1 MTQSQMNLAIRLSEI
16 LGWGKIQS
24 SIVLPTLEPVILQ
37 LERFGITNSAIAL
50 KPKDLWRRLSTCPIN
65 GNHPTPK
72 KQRIIQEHYLA
83 IEQLM
88 RRGVS
93 FVDASEQIFEKYKD
107 QPE

>member
-1 MTQSQMNLAIRLSEI
+1 MTQSQVKLAVRLSEI

-24 SIVLPTLEPVILQ
+24 HIVLPALEPLILQ

-50 KPKDLWRRLSTCPIN
+50 KPKDLWKRLSACPIN

-88 RRGVS
+88 RRGIS
-93 FVDASEQIFEKYKD
+93 FIDASQQIFEKYKN

>member
-1 MTQSQMNLAIRLSEI
+1 MMTQSQVNLAIRLSEI

-24 SIVLPTLEPVILQ
+24 HIVLPTLEPLILQ

-50 KPKDLWRRLSTCPIN
+50 KPKDLWKHLSTCPIN

-72 KQRIIQEHYLA
+72 RQRIIQEHYLA

-88 RRGVS
+88 RHGVS
-93 FVDASEQIFEKYKD
+93 FVDASQQIFEKYKD
-107 QPE
+107 